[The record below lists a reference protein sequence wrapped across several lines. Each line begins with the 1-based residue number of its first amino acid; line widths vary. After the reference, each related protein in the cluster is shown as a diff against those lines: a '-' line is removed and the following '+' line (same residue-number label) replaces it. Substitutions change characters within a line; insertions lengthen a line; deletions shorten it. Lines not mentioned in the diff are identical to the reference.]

1 MNITKMLVMLKK
13 SFLLSLVCLLVLQA
27 CTNERQIAKQTEQYR
42 FQNVA
47 TTELPDRVLNHALA
61 TFPGS
66 SVLSAGQNST
76 MGYELRLN
84 NAWELYYNVSG
95 DFVHKQYNDNDD
107 DRPIPISSL
116 PQNVR
121 DYIATNYPNAT
132 ILWAEVDDNE
142 YEVTLSDGTELYFD
156 LRGRFIKAEL
166 DDVPVNPADLPANI
180 LSYIQA
186 NFPNAQILQA
196 ERDDDYYEVYLNNGI
211 ELYFSLTGN
220 FIGIDSDDR
229 QVNISDLPAA
239 ITAYVSQ
246 NYPNLTIVSAE
257 IDDNM
262 YEIELSNGTELYFD
276 LNGNFLYADFD

>member
-1 MNITKMLVMLKK
+1 MLKPT
-13 SFLLSLVCLLVLQA
+13 FLLVFVSSMALFS
-27 CTNERQIAKQTEQYR
+27 CTNERQVAKQTEQYR

-47 TTELPDRVLNHALA
+47 TSELPDRVRNHAAA

-66 SVLSAGQNST
+66 SVLRASQNPI
-76 MGYELRLN
+76 MGYELQLN
-84 NAWELYYNVSG
+84 NSWEMYYNVAG
-95 DFVHKQYNDNDD
+95 DFVYKEYDERDD
-107 DRPIPISSL
+107 DRPIPVSSL

-132 ILWAEVDDNE
+132 ILWAEVDDDE
-142 YEVTLSDGTELYFD
+142 YEVTLNDGTELYFD

-186 NFPNAQILQA
+186 NFPNAQIVRA
-196 ERDDDYYEVYLNNGI
+196 KRDDNYYEVYLNNGI
-211 ELYFSLTGN
+211 ELYFSITGN

-246 NYPNLTIVSAE
+246 NCPNLTIVSAE

-276 LNGNFLYADFD
+276 LNGNFLYADID